1 MQLFIY
7 SIGIR
12 LYIFI
17 IYLLSPFNSKAKK
30 SLRGRKSFFKNKIPD
45 NNNKFIW
52 FHCASLGEFEQ
63 GRPLIEKIKKEYP
76 SKKILLSFFSPSGY
90 EIRKNYEFADEVIYL
105 PFDTSKNVK
114 RFFKFYQIEMAIFVK
129 YDVWP
134 LYLKQ
139 VLSKK
144 TPVYLVSAVF
154 RKNHFFF
161 QWYGEFQKKLMC
173 RINRIFVQDSGS
185 KMIAEA
191 NGFNNV
197 EIAGDLRLDRVV
209 QIQQEVKPMELV
221 ERFVGENPCIVF
233 GSVYRVDV
241 PIIEEI
247 LKKSTIDTR
256 IIIAPHLV
264 SKSEVEYFCSK
275 FPKAIQ
281 FANLDKYAQQQILI
295 IDHIGSLNKLYQYAT
310 QVYVGG
316 GFGLGIHN
324 ILEPAV
330 YSIPVYFGPRYHKFP
345 EAEMLIREEL
355 AFTAV
360 KPLDIANRII
370 LKQNE
375 PKTHKFVEKSQKW
388 FKAHSGATQ
397 LIFRHLN
404 FCL

>member
-17 IYLLSPFNSKAKK
+17 LYLVSPFNSKAKK
-30 SLRGRKSFFKNKIPD
+30 SLRGRKSFFKNKTPD

-63 GRPLIEKIKKEYP
+63 GRPLIEKIKKEHP
-76 SKKILLSFFSPSGY
+76 SKKVLLSFFSPSGY
-90 EIRKNYEFADEVIYL
+90 EIRKDYEFADEVIYL
-105 PFDTSKNVK
+105 PFDTRKNVK
-114 RFFKFYQIEMAIFVK
+114 LFFKMYQIDMVIFVK

-139 VLSKK
+139 ILSQKI
-144 TPVYLVSAVF
+144 PVYLVSAVF

-161 QWYGEFQKKLMC
+161 QWYGKFQKKLMYK
-173 RINRIFVQDSGS
+173 INRIFVQDSGS
-185 KMIAEA
+185 KMIAES

-197 EIAGDLRLDRVV
+197 EIAGDLRLDRVL
-209 QIQQEVKPMELV
+209 QIQQEVQPIELV
-221 ERFVGENPCIVF
+221 EQFVGNHSCIVL
-233 GSVYRVDV
+233 GSIYRVDL

-247 LKKSTIDTR
+247 LKNSTIDTK

-264 SKSEVEYFCSK
+264 SKTEVEYFCSK

-281 FANLDKYAQQQILI
+281 FADLDKYAQQQILI

-310 QVYVGG
+310 KVYVGG

-345 EAEMLIREEL
+345 EAEMLVKENL
-355 AFTAV
+355 AFTGTS
-360 KPLDIANRII
+360 PLEIAKRMIQEESEVDSSN
-370 LKQNE
+370 
-375 PKTHKFVEKSQKW
+375 FVEKSKKW
-388 FKAHSGATQ
+388 FKTHSGATQ
-397 LIFRHLN
+397 LIFRHLD
-404 FCL
+404 F